1 MKNNTDKHY
10 DAKLAAAI
18 IFLAMT
24 LLAGAWFYQNYLEE
38 KLWSEEVASV
48 TESTSQAAKVL
59 QTNLGETYRTLKSL
73 SDIVA
78 AARDEEELQAAS
90 DMVNRYPGFTFYT
103 SDWFDRY
110 TGANQRADV
119 EAVEAMRR
127 SPKPLGIV
135 NPHDSTVT
143 GERVFNVYATVSLFD
158 NREAF
163 VAREVSVNAVADD
176 YSIPLY
182 KGRGALYVVDDAGEI
197 LLRSTSS
204 ATNRTAHSLY
214 DGLGEKAAEQAL
226 VEKFRDAVARGHS
239 GWSLLTQNHRLTV
252 FVYQPVRMQTDWHIV
267 AQVPMSVMQAESRE
281 IASVTFLLLAAAL
294 LIFGVVVLVF
304 AYVNRGHMERL
315 RAQSA
320 YSDYLFNTVPE
331 GLLVVGLERPFTTS
345 EANFEAGLILDAGND
360 VEKMD
365 VEKLVHPED
374 YPNVELLMMDTAEH
388 GIRHSGECRVTTK
401 AGRLIWVSYIL
412 DKARD
417 AEGEERLLVTFR
429 DVTGRRQREARIAAE
444 NQEDREL
451 LLTAI
456 AESYP
461 LICRVDFAENTVSTV
476 YLQDEDILLGRTME
490 DTPEGFFKDTLKDV
504 IEEDRHVVEMFDPEN
519 IRRVLAS
526 GGRFAPVEFRL
537 KFPDGKYHWLS
548 VHLVPLGGGEQA
560 VLLVRF
566 VDAEKARDE
575 ETLRRISQALE
586 MAQQANRAKTLF
598 LANMSHDIRT
608 PMNAIIGMTAITK
621 KALDDPER
629 ARAGLAKIEFA
640 SQHLLSL
647 INDIL
652 DMSKIESGKVTL
664 KSESFDIAELLTDV
678 TDLVKTN
685 ATAAD
690 LKVTLDLSGITH
702 DWVVSDSLRVRQI
715 YFNILSNAVKYT
727 PAGGT
732 VAMKLEE
739 VAGQSGKA
747 PRFVFTCRDTGI
759 GMTPEFKAK
768 IFDAFERADNT
779 MTSTKVTGTGLGM
792 TIVKNLTEMFGGEIT
807 IDTAPEKGSTFRV
820 TLPLPLS
827 GDGILPAPKRFGR
840 VVAEVSTAESVR
852 AAVLLA
858 AQGVV
863 VETTTDIEESLET
876 LHEAGSLI
884 LACRPG
890 AADCIARLRAAHP
903 ALVIV
908 AVTDVPESALAAAA
922 KKAGAVVV
930 AEPLCR
936 ARLDHLIEG
945 SSAPGAL
952 EAGKGAHADFK
963 DCRALVVED
972 NALNREIAVA
982 ILEEEGM
989 VVETA
994 ENGAAGVAKVKA
1006 SEGAPYD
1013 FVLMDIQ
1020 MPVMNGY
1027 DAARAI
1033 RAIGTD
1039 YAKRL
1044 PVIAMTANA
1053 FAEDVEEAIAAGM
1066 NAHCAKPIE
1075 IEKLLL
1081 TVEKAMRQTRQDREA
1096 PH

>member
-1 MKNNTDKHY
+1 MKNNMDKHY

-38 KLWSEEVASV
+38 KLWSKEVASV

-78 AARDEEELQAAS
+78 AARDEEELQAAA
-90 DMVNRYPGFTFYT
+90 DMVNRYPGFTFYAN
-103 SDWFDRY
+103 DWFDRY
-110 TGANQRADV
+110 AGADQRAVV

-127 SPKPLGIV
+127 APKPLGIV

-143 GERVFNVYATVSLFD
+143 GERVFNVYATVRLFD
-158 NREAF
+158 GRESF

-197 LLRSTSS
+197 LLRSNSP
-204 ATNRTAHSLY
+204 ATNRTAHRLY
-214 DGLGEKAAEQAL
+214 DGLGEKAAEEEL
-226 VEKFRDAVARGHS
+226 VQKFSDAVARGHS
-239 GWSLLTQNHRLTV
+239 GWSVLTQNQRLTV

-281 IASVTFLLLAAAL
+281 IASVTFLLLAGAL
-294 LIFGVVVLVF
+294 LIFGFVVLIF
-304 AYVNRGHMERL
+304 SYVNRGHMERL

-331 GLLVVGLERPFTTS
+331 GLLVVGLERPFMVM
-345 EANFEAGLILDAGND
+345 EANFEAGVILDAADD
-360 VEKMD
+360 VEKID

-401 AGRLIWVSYIL
+401 AGRAIWVSYIL

-429 DVTGRRQREARIAAE
+429 DITGRRQREDRIAAE
-444 NQEDREL
+444 NQEDRDL

-476 YLQDEDILLGRTME
+476 YLQDDKVLLGRALE
-490 DTPEGFFKDTLKDV
+490 ATPEAFFKDALKDV
-504 IEEDRHVVEMFDPEN
+504 PEEDKHIVSQFDPEN
-519 IRRVLAS
+519 IRRVLLS
-526 GGRFAPVEFRL
+526 GKRFAPVEFRL
-537 KFPDGKYHWLS
+537 LFPDGKYHWLS
-548 VHLVPLGGGEQA
+548 VHLVSLGGGEQA

-566 VDAEKARDE
+566 IDAEKARDE
-575 ETLRRISQALE
+575 ETLRQISQALE
-586 MAQQANRAKTLF
+586 MAQQASRAKTLF

-621 KALDDPER
+621 KVLDDPEK

-664 KSESFDIAELLTDV
+664 KKETFDIAELLTDV

-685 ATAAD
+685 AAAAN

-702 DWVVSDSLRVRQI
+702 DWVVGDSLRVRQI

-727 PAGGT
+727 PSGGS
-732 VAMKLEE
+732 VAMMLEE
-739 VAGQSGKA
+739 KAGAPGET

-807 IDTAPEKGSTFRV
+807 INTAPAKGSTFTV
-820 TLPLPLS
+820 TLPLALS

-840 VVAEVSTAESVR
+840 VVAEVNTAESVR
-852 AAVLLA
+852 AAALLA

-863 VETTTDIEESLET
+863 VETTTDAAGRAAALD
-876 LHEAGSLI
+876 EARALI
-884 LACRPG
+884 LSCRPG
-890 AADCIARLRAAHP
+890 AAECVASIRAAHP
-903 ALVIV
+903 KLVIV
-908 AVTDVPESALAAAA
+908 AATAALESPLATAAQ
-922 KKAGAVVV
+922 KAGAIVI

-936 ARLDHLIEG
+936 ARLDRLFEER
-945 SSAPGAL
+945 SVSGAL
-952 EAGKGAHADFK
+952 NAGKGTHSDFQG
-963 DCRALVVED
+963 CRALVVED
-972 NALNREIAVA
+972 NELNREIAVA

-994 ENGAAGVAKVKA
+994 ENGATGVEKVKA
-1006 SEGAPYD
+1006 SEGSPYD

-1039 YAKRL
+1039 YARRL

-1053 FAEDVEEAIAAGM
+1053 FAEDVEEALAAGM

-1081 TVEKAMRQTRQDREA
+1081 TLEKTLRPTRGSLK
-1096 PH
+1096 